1 MLKLQNITKS
11 FPGRGVVL
19 DNLESEIKEND
30 SVAVTGP
37 SGSGKTTLMNL
48 ISLLDRPDSGDIFFN
63 GKSILSFGHD
73 ESAFYRNK
81 NIGFVFQD
89 HLLFPHLT
97 IRENILLP
105 VFAFPV
111 TRNEYREREELCKL
125 LMEQTG
131 ITEVSEKHPF
141 QISGGEAQRA
151 TLVRALINKPPLL
164 LADEPTGSLDI
175 KNADQLGD
183 LLVEMNNEFGLTL
196 IVVTHSVHLARKMKR
211 HLRLEG
217 GKLIN

>member
-111 TRNEYREREELCKL
+111 TRKEYREREELCKL
-125 LMEQTG
+125 LMERTG